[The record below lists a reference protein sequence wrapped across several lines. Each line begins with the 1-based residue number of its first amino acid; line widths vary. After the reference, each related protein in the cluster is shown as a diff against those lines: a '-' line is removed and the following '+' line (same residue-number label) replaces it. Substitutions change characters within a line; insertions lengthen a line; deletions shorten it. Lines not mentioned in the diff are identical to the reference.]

1 MSLCSKGHSDAEKAN
16 LCGLIRGVFLEEG
29 ELPSELIS
37 QSPPQYQLTSQLA
50 QMRLQ
55 CAPLHP
61 PPLWVPLT
69 SAKVILSFFAYD
81 TPKLWRQQ
89 ALAWLYHNSNQ

>member
-55 CAPLHP
+55 CAPLKDT
-61 PPLWVPLT
+61 LC
-69 SAKVILSFFAYD
+69 ARMLSLFS
-81 TPKLWRQQ
+81 RV
-89 ALAWLYHNSNQ
+89 